1 MSYNQEEAK
10 KDAEF
15 RAQEAGKMWK
25 MARFRPE
32 MDFMKAKRTL
42 GINLAKELYDLDM
55 GEIFQRFV
63 ALNTMVRKYKDA
75 GK

>member
-42 GINLAKELYDLDM
+42 GISLAKELYKVDM
-55 GEIFQRFV
+55 EEIFKQFV
-63 ALNTMVRKYKDA
+63 ALNTMLRN
-75 GK
+75 